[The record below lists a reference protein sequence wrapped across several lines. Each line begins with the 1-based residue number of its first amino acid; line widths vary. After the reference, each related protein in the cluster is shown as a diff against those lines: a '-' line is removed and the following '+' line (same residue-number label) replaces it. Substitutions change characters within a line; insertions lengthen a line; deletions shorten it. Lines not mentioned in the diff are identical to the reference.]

1 MFMLGDFIRVLRAA
15 EVRISTAES
24 IEAAAIVETIGLGD
38 RQLMRTALSQALAK
52 TDAEKDAF
60 HACFDEYFG
69 AMLDAVKSS
78 NNGSSKED
86 ASADG
91 ASGEP
96 QDPHEQDDGDISGEA
111 TPSHDLAEML
121 LNNDEA
127 GLAARLVQAASD
139 ADMSD
144 VRLFT
149 QQGLFTRR
157 IMEMMGLEEVEAAIQ
172 NARNSGDGEYE
183 SNLRHARQRLFE
195 MARDFVEK
203 QIAMR
208 TANSGKLVRE
218 EALSRIKLSNL
229 DRSDMHIMRG
239 LIAKLAKRL
248 AALHSRRQK
257 RSKRGLIDVRKTLR
271 KNQSHDGL
279 LIDLQWR
286 SVEVSRPR
294 LITMCDVSGSVAAV
308 SRFLLMFL
316 YSLDEVMPRTR
327 SFAFSHAC
335 GEITDLFDRM
345 EPEAA
350 MTDTLM
356 RFGGGSTDY
365 GNAFTDL
372 ARLVMDDLD
381 HKTTLMILGDGRSNY
396 GDPGHEILREM
407 SNRCRRVIWLN
418 PESKALWDT
427 GDSEMKRLGA
437 YCHSVQVCN
446 SVRHLERVLDD
457 MLRLSI

>member
-38 RQLMRTALSQALAK
+38 RQLMKVALSQALAK
-52 TDAEKDAF
+52 TDEEKEAF
-60 HACFDEYFG
+60 NACFDDYFG
-69 AMLDAVKSS
+69 AMLDAVKANDGSTS
-78 NNGSSKED
+78 ND
-86 ASADG
+86 
-91 ASGEP
+91 
-96 QDPHEQDDGDISGEA
+96 EQDKASLSDDNQDAQSGNENEDDA
-111 TPSHDLAEML
+111 IANDNLADML

-127 GLAARLVQAASD
+127 GLSARLAQAAS
-139 ADMSD
+139 AAQMSD

-157 IMEMMGLEEVEAAIQ
+157 IMEAMGLADVEAAIQ
-172 NARNSGDGEYE
+172 NARNSGDGVYE
-183 SNLRHARQRLFE
+183 ANLRQARQSLFE
-195 MARDFVEK
+195 MSRDFVEK
-203 QIAMR
+203 QISMR

-218 EALSRIKLSNL
+218 EALSRVKLSNL

-239 LIAKLAKRL
+239 LIEKLAKRL
-248 AALHSRRQK
+248 ATLHARRQK
-257 RSKRGLIDVRKTLR
+257 RSKRGLLDVRKTLR

-279 LIDLQWR
+279 LIDLKWR
-286 SVEVSRPR
+286 HVEVSRPR

-335 GEITDLFDRM
+335 GEITDLFERKD
-345 EPEAA
+345 PEAA
-350 MTDTLM
+350 LTEALM
-356 RFGGGSTDY
+356 RHGGGSTDY
-365 GNAFTDL
+365 GKSFTDL
-372 ARLVMDDLD
+372 AHMVMDDLD
-381 HKTTLMILGDGRSNY
+381 HKTTLMVLGDGRSNY

-407 SNRCRRVIWLN
+407 SNRCRRVVWLN